1 MTARCTY
8 LMRGALLALTLGIA
22 ACSSGS
28 PMGTSKVW
36 DAYAGEKLKVHG
48 QDPATAGQ
56 KVWRALR
63 EEDSLRAF
71 LARQGE
77 PDAIEILGGTM
88 SRFSQKTI
96 ILYYTRRGMGP
107 PHSIRLEPA
116 KDGYTPRSS
125 EPLTMPPTSERGTG
139 GGRRGH
145 GPDVDN
151 GAPMGA
157 PRGANE
163 DTEAPPAPPAHPGT
177 VRRQAATAEQRVT
190 CPVDPTRPDCQALC
204 ASDATLEWCH

>member
-8 LMRGALLALTLGIA
+8 LMRGALLALTLGMA
-22 ACSSGS
+22 ACQGSS
-28 PMGTSKVW
+28 PMGKSKVW
-36 DAYAGEKLKVHG
+36 DAYAGEKLRVHG
-48 QDPATAGQ
+48 QDPATDGQ

-77 PDAIEILGGTM
+77 PDSLEILGGTM
-88 SRFSQKTI
+88 STFSQKTI

-116 KDGYTPRSS
+116 KDGYVPRSS
-125 EPLTMPPTSERGTG
+125 EPLTVPPTSDRGTS
-139 GGRRGH
+139 GGRRGRA
-145 GPDVDN
+145 PDVDDS
-151 GAPMGA
+151 APMGA
-157 PRGANE
+157 SHGADA
-163 DTEAPPAPPAHPGT
+163 DTEAPPARPGT
-177 VRRQAATAEQRVT
+177 VRRKAATAEQRVT